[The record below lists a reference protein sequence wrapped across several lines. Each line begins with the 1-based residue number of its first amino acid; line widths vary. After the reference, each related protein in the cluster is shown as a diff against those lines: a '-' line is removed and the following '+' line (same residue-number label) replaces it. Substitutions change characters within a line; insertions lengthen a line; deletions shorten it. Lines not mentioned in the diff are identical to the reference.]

1 MRTRILWLHDIKPV
15 LILQKFV
22 CERNQQRLVAVVF
35 FFLSGISIVFLVAVV
50 WFYLDMNT
58 QQGEGTSQ
66 EAQNA
71 SNIREPLSSTIT
83 QEVPTTV
90 VNTGNTSNRQDVRT
104 TTTTTR
110 QVLEAPTTSVNT
122 SFSGDDLR
130 ALTVISAMRE
140 TQSSGSAPSPS
151 KSIK

>member
-1 MRTRILWLHDIKPV
+1 M

-22 CERNQQRLVAVVF
+22 YERNQQRLVAVV
-35 FFLSGISIVFLVAVV
+35 L
-50 WFYLDMNT
+50 FYLDMNT
-58 QQGEGTSQ
+58 HKGEGTSQ
-66 EAQNA
+66 EAQNT

-90 VNTGNTSNRQDVRT
+90 VNAGNTSNRQDVRT

-110 QVLEAPTTSVNT
+110 QVLEVPTTSVNA

-130 ALTVISAMRE
+130 ALIRQSVISVMRE
-140 TQSSGSAPSPS
+140 TQSSSSAPSPS